1 MEKGIGDTMSEENMK
16 IYIHDLDI
24 SNKAKGFLIRVG
36 LIRFD
41 DLLNC
46 DINHLASAQD
56 IPDDILSEL
65 TGVVERA
72 NEIIDSFDE
81 RKKRIAEIL
90 TSVQNIPISD
100 LELSTRTYNAL
111 RRAGIY
117 TTGSLIQMSKKDIYE
132 LRGIGKQSVD
142 EIIATIDSFLGNG
155 YEHSVLTGNKPPLP
169 EQILLRP
176 VTDLHLSVRPLNALR
191 NAGIKTIGQ
200 VVRGSFGSRS
210 GFSMKRV
217 RTISRIQKKQK
228 KRSKAPKSTIS
239 ER

>member
-81 RKKRIAEIL
+81 RKKRIAEL
-90 TSVQNIPISD
+90 LPSVQNIPISD
-100 LELSTRTYNAL
+100 LELSTRSYNAL

-142 EIIATIDSFLGNG
+142 EIIVTIDSFLGNG
-155 YEHSVLTGNKPPLP
+155 YEHTALTGNKPPLP

-176 VTDLHLSVRPLNALR
+176 VTDLHLSVRPHNALR
-191 NAGIKTIGQ
+191 NAGLQNIGH
-200 VVRGSFGSRS
+200 VVPSKPEDIS
-210 GFSMKRV
+210 KRNNMGATSA
-217 RTISRIQKKQK
+217 RAR
-228 KRSKAPKSTIS
+228 
-239 ER
+239 